1 MTTFDKE
8 FIAARAREGVIIV
21 KFTKVNGDERVMNC
35 TLHSDHLPPQTNIV
49 EHKTKQNANVLAV
62 WDIDS
67 KGWRSFRIDSVK
79 EVILNKI
86 DSIL

>member
-1 MTTFDKE
+1 MSTKLNVTGLKE
-8 FIAARAREGVIIV
+8 AAA
-21 KFTKVNGDERVMNC
+21 D
-35 TLHSDHLPPQTNIV
+35 IV
-49 EHKTKQNANVLAV
+49 EHTTKQNENVLAV

-67 KGWRSFRIDSVK
+67 EGWRSFRIDSVK

>member
-8 FIAARAREGVIIV
+8 FIAARAREDVIIV

-35 TLHSDHLPPQTNIV
+35 TLHSDHLPPQTDIV
-49 EHKTKQNANVLAV
+49 EHTTKQNENVLAV